1 MGREVLAGLSPH
13 PPIIIPEVGRGEEK
27 DAEAT
32 IRAMEE
38 LGTVFTSADHDTS
51 LSSRRTALF
60 SRRRPYARREA
71 IVISG
76 TSARAG

>member
-1 MGREVLAGLSPH
+1 MAGLSPH

-38 LGTVFTSADHDTS
+38 LGTVFASADHDTLIVFTPHGLVFGDAVS
-51 LSSRRTALF
+51 I
-60 SRRRPYARREA
+60 REA
-71 IVISG
+71 RGYRVISG